1 MQHMPHKQMQH
12 SLFDWAFPR
21 PQTSLFHNLDLRVAR
36 SPEWKTTPSRTSG
49 VRNGFSMLN
58 TMLKTLKR
66 LHNTMKTYLKLWGRC
81 LVVELGNLGACR
93 TWVCLMYS
101 GKLTLKKLAWN
112 EHVLKLIAGI
122 HENPDFYI
130 FFYKIASKLG
140 VLIWTK
146 SSSDTIF
153 GHHHILSV
161 LQSNCPKMLEAKTW
175 SVGDAHD
182 SSNLWKMHEITVDII
197 WLQKKAWVKT
207 CVSSQRQCVLAFFSL
222 PVHIHHQR

>member
-1 MQHMPHKQMQH
+1 MGLPHVQWETDVEKARLEWACFEINCRH
-12 SLFDWAFPR
+12 SRKPSFDI
-21 PQTSLFHNLDLRVAR
+21 T
-36 SPEWKTTPSRTSG
+36 
-49 VRNGFSMLN
+49 
-58 TMLKTLKR
+58 
-66 LHNTMKTYLKLWGRC
+66 
-81 LVVELGNLGACR
+81 
-93 TWVCLMYS
+93 
-101 GKLTLKKLAWN
+101 
-112 EHVLKLIAGI
+112 
-122 HENPDFYI
+122 I

-207 CVSSQRQCVLAFFSL
+207 CVSSQRQCVLGFFTACAHTPSK
-222 PVHIHHQR
+222 IRGCSYIT